1 MASISEETVEVINN
15 WTTIVNA
22 ISIRVPYRMLDKIGA
37 LDGVK
42 RAYVEHVYD
51 RPEPIENS
59 VVEEGKAT
67 YSYSYDMVGVEE
79 AWNQGYTG
87 KGMLVAVLD
96 SGLDIKRNWWDA
108 QISRVHEAFTDNSF
122 KSGNPTD
129 GVDDWDLSTL
139 YK

>member
-22 ISIRVPYRMLDKIGA
+22 ISIRVPYGMLDKIRD

-59 VVEEGKAT
+59 VVEEGKGT

-79 AWNQGYTG
+79 AWNKGYTG

-108 QISRVHEAFTDNSF
+108 QFTCS
-122 KSGNPTD
+122 
-129 GVDDWDLSTL
+129 
-139 YK
+139 